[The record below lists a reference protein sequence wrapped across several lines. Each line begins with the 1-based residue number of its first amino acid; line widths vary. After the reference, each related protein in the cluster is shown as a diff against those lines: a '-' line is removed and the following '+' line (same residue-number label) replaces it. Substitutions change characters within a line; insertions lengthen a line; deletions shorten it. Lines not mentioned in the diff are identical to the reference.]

1 LEEPH
6 VHRRF
11 PRTIASALLIPA
23 LGIVASIAHAA
34 PKDAAAQA
42 LDKQAMDTDYLNVDF
57 AGAEGKL
64 RKALNECGASG
75 CAPAVKAQLYMHLG
89 IILANAQKSADAT
102 SAFAEGLKIDPNATP
117 EKDFTS
123 DVVQKAYDAAKSQA
137 GTPTPAGTGDKPP
150 PSTGPE
156 ANNDL
161 KHDPITEAPVKVP
174 IPIYVNASGDATKYI
189 LFYKPFGG
197 DFVKLEMKKKG
208 KSFRA
213 EIPCKDVLATGV
225 IKYYIQAQ
233 DAQGDVVGTAGSKKT
248 PLEISVKNKISG
260 EPPSFPGEEPPNKC
274 KDTGDCPPGLNEE
287 GCEKPKL
294 GYGSKCIGP
303 GQCSTKDGLACVEG
317 TCQPGKEE
325 GSDEPT
331 DPESGPVKMNMLSIT
346 ATIDSALLSGSDL
359 CTLDNYSKG
368 TYTCF
373 RQDQDNRL
381 YRPTDTQAQK
391 GNFAGPPFA
400 LGTIRVLLGYDRV
413 IVKDQPFTL
422 GVRVGYA
429 FNGGPGVP
437 EGFNKDG
444 TATSEK
450 KFMPF
455 HLEARATYYLGKG
468 VLSRAGV
475 RPFVYASGGLAQVDS
490 KVSGVPVDNDC
501 KGFGLSS
508 DKNASPYACK
518 VDANGKLQELKNVN
532 VDVWRKM
539 GTGFIAVGGGMG
551 YAINK
556 ASMFTVD
563 LKFSLFLGSAG
574 FAISPSIGFVQQL

>member
-1 LEEPH
+1 

-57 AGAEGKL
+57 AKAEEKL
-64 RKALNECGASG
+64 RKALNECGSSG
-75 CAPAVKAQLYMHLG
+75 CAPAVKAQIYMHLG

-102 SAFAEGLKIDPNATP
+102 SAFAEGLKIDASATP

-123 DVVQKAYDAAKSQA
+123 DVVQKAYDAAKSQV
-137 GTPTPAGTGDKPP
+137 GPSGPSGPDKPP
-150 PSTGPE
+150 PGPGNTDV
-156 ANNDL
+156 NNDL
-161 KHDPITEAPVKVP
+161 KHDPIAEAPVKVP
-174 IPIYVNASGDATKYI
+174 IPIFVNASGDATKYI

-233 DAQGDVVGTAGSKKT
+233 DAQGDVVGSAGSKKA

-294 GYGSKCIGP
+294 SYGSKCTGP
-303 GQCSTKDGLACVEG
+303 GQCNSKDGLACVEG
-317 TCQPGKEE
+317 TCQPGKED
-325 GSDEPT
+325 GSDDSSDPS
-331 DPESGPVKMNMLSIT
+331 DPESGPMKMNLISIT
-346 ATIDSALLSGSDL
+346 GTLDSALLTGSDL
-359 CTLDNYSKG
+359 CTTDNYSKG

-373 RQDQDNRL
+373 RQDQDGRL
-381 YRPTDTQAQK
+381 YRPNDNQAQK

-413 IVKDQPFTL
+413 ITRNQPFTL
-422 GVRVGYA
+422 GVRLGYA

-444 TATSEK
+444 SATSEK

-468 VLSRAGV
+468 VLGRPGV
-475 RPFVYASGGLAQVDS
+475 RPFVYAAGGLAQVDA
-490 KVSGVPVDNDC
+490 KIAGVPVDNDC
-501 KGFGLSS
+501 RQFAAGTSG
-508 DKNASPYACK
+508 ACK
-518 VDANGKLQELKNVN
+518 ANELKNVN
-532 VDVWRKM
+532 VDVWRKV

-563 LKFSLFLGSAG
+563 MKFSLFFGSPG